1 MPYKFIHTLNIL
13 DLKSDV
19 NEKEIYNQYIDNKI
33 DL

>member
-1 MPYKFIHTLNIL
+1 MPYKFIYTLNIL

>member
-1 MPYKFIHTLNIL
+1 MPYKFIYTLDIL